1 MSGRVVSETLQFY
14 GSVCEVI
21 LKIYLIED
29 EKIKVKSYEIQQNS
43 VSAYTDSFTLMISF
57 VFFMNY

>member
-21 LKIYLIED
+21 LKIHLTED

-43 VSAYTDSFTLMISF
+43 VSEYTDSFTLVISF
-57 VFFMNY
+57 VFSL